1 MMTHTERGRGG
12 VRESLPRTSN
22 PSVFAAASDID
33 NASLID
39 LLAVKRGHSVTCF
52 DAVLPCGQAL
62 KTELIFVEV
71 LAVHRAT
78 VGQQKLWHC
87 LKVTE
92 GRRKGARAWQDH
104 FLDILLSRECP
115 GTFKQSLKFLAISY
129 SSEFEIALDLHVDD
143 GYVTGPA
150 ENMKKVFA
158 CLETKH
164 CAVLLTH
171 HQRRKLVRACWS
183 SEGLSTKKARG

>member
-12 VRESLPRTSN
+12 VRESLPRTSTHLCLQQHR
-22 PSVFAAASDID
+22 ILT

-39 LLAVKRGHSVTCF
+39 LLGSQEGSQRHVLVTCF

-62 KTELIFVEV
+62 KTELIFVEG

-78 VGQQKLWHC
+78 VGQQKLWQC

-104 FLDILLSRECP
+104 FVDILLSRECP
-115 GTFKQSLKFLAISY
+115 GNLQAESEVPCNFLFERVRDCIRSARRRRLRDRTCRKNEEGVRISR
-129 SSEFEIALDLHVDD
+129 D
-143 GYVTGPA
+143 
-150 ENMKKVFA
+150 
-158 CLETKH
+158 KH
-164 CAVLLTH
+164 CVVILTR
-171 HQRRKLVRACWS
+171 HQRR
-183 SEGLSTKKARG
+183 